1 MCAGI
6 GTLLAVV
13 ALALFIIQQ
22 NIHASPQ
29 NQNQNDGENVEL
41 AGMG

>member
-13 ALALFIIQQ
+13 ALVLFIIQQ
-22 NIHASPQ
+22 IIHVRP
-29 NQNQNDGENVEL
+29 QNQNDGENVEL